1 MTLKR
6 VDLYTDGACIG
17 NPGPGGYAAI
27 LDYKGARKELT
38 GGARL
43 TTNNRMELL
52 AVITGL
58 EALKEACAVRVTS
71 DSEYVINGIQE
82 GWAKK
87 WRANLWRKSDKTR
100 ALNSDLWA
108 RLLHLCEVHT
118 VDFEWVRGH
127 NGHAENERCDLLAL
141 QAAKGWELPA
151 DDEYEAIVGR
161 PLPLPASKSADSHQ
175 PAKGQIARF
184 IDPSREQYELS
195 HWRNRKRRS

>member
-6 VDLYTDGACIG
+6 VDLFTDGACIG

-58 EALKEACAVRVTS
+58 EALKEPCAVMVTS
-71 DSEYVINGIQE
+71 DSEYVIHGIQE
-82 GWAKK
+82 GWARK
-87 WRANLWRKSDKTR
+87 WQANGWRKSDKAP

-108 RLLHLCEVHT
+108 RLLGLCEKHT

-127 NGHAENERCDLLAL
+127 NGHAENERCDALAFG
-141 QAAKGWELPA
+141 AAKGADLPA
-151 DDEYEAIVGR
+151 DKGYEGAASAPLLAGGSGGR
-161 PLPLPASKSADSHQ
+161 DSA
-175 PAKGQIARF
+175 R
-184 IDPSREQYELS
+184 
-195 HWRNRKRRS
+195 RRSGSRPGPWS